1 MAYLLHDSTNNSDT
15 DMSFVSKVFMNK
27 SIKNTLLFSLSL
39 LLVVSSL
46 IVSNMFQQLEN
57 SRANTT
63 CEQIC
68 DKFVAESVE
77 RSSRKRISTKSK
89 SRDYKE
95 GPLHPKKRKVL
106 S

>member
-77 RSSRKRISTKSK
+77 FKNQHQTLSIFFSLTFPQSSA
-89 SRDYKE
+89 
-95 GPLHPKKRKVL
+95 PL
-106 S
+106 